1 MTEKRSLLSTVAET
15 FAREV
20 HLTPGSG
27 LRSLQGQWVVHP
39 GSPTFTSKLMVWK
52 HEHLV
57 ITRALGDAARLE
69 RDEEQIRDEL
79 SGFVDIT
86 ILVSGSL
93 KCFQRDREIIVTAG
107 LVLALACDEPY
118 IAHSTD
124 GTESFTYYVSR
135 AFLASR
141 GVDSRSLAAVSWE
154 LPPVSKALHYMSL
167 WALDANANSIAHDK
181 GAIERAL
188 LELVLDVVAG
198 FNKGFVLGNAT
209 AAQGRDQAL
218 ATIEARYRD
227 PGFDAEVL
235 AAEINLSKRQLYRL
249 FEGRDMTIA
258 KFIRSKRLDHAELL
272 MRTSPHLTVQEIG
285 TLSGFAS
292 ATQFSRAFKE
302 RHGCPPSGT
311 RKGYSD

>member
-69 RDEEQIRDEL
+69 RAEEQIRDEL

-93 KCFQRDREIIVTAG
+93 KCFQRDREITVTAG

-118 IAHSTD
+118 VAYSTD

-135 AFLASR
+135 TFLASR
-141 GVDSRSLAAVSWE
+141 GFDSKSLAAVSWD

-167 WALDANANSIAHDK
+167 WALDANANNIVHDK

-188 LELVLDVVAG
+188 LELVLEVVAG
-198 FNKGFVLGNAT
+198 FNKGFVMGDAS
-209 AAQGRDQAL
+209 AAQSRDQAL
-218 ATIEARYRD
+218 AAIESWYRD

-235 AAEINLSKRQLYRL
+235 AAEMNLSKRQLYRL

-285 TLSGFAS
+285 RLSGFAS

-302 RHGCPPSGT
+302 KHGRPPSGT
-311 RKGYSD
+311 RKSHSD